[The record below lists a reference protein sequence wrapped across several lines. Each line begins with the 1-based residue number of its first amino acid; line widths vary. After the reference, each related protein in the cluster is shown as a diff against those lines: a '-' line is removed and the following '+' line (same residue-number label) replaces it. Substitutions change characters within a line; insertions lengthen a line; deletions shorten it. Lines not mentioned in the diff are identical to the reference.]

1 MHGTFNKSARA
12 VAQEPQPKN
21 YSDET
26 PKQQADHRE
35 IEQRYRKQNR
45 KPVLFARLRKCEL
58 ERFFADRWGD
68 TLPDDD
74 AGRADLR
81 LMADH
86 LAQLGDG
93 YIRQW
98 TDARAPWLSDDQADA
113 LIAEVGPGTHWKADA
128 LARELRLDDATRTR
142 LKIRTIGAIDR
153 TKAQRAK
160 RSKKQK
166 AMAVADRRA
175 KAGAVPRAMS
185 EARLKPWLALGISES
200 TYRRNKRRDSNSS
213 PILLYSQGTKRC
225 QGSPTVDAAHDP
237 ALDTAIAAP
246 MIDPAQ
252 DAGRLGP
259 PAWQRLGVVPILA
272 RFERSKA
279 SMPWVRQLAD
289 RVQRAQGA
297 RLQHA

>member
-1 MHGTFNKSARA
+1 MHGTLSKSARA
-12 VAQEPQPKN
+12 AAQEPAPKN

-58 ERFFADRWGD
+58 ERLFADRWGD

-98 TDARAPWLSDDQADA
+98 ADAQAPWLSDDQADT
-113 LIAEVGPGTHWKADA
+113 LIDEVGSGKHWKADA
-128 LARELRLDDATRTR
+128 LARELGLDDATRTR
-142 LKIRTIGAIDR
+142 LRIRTIGAVDC

-166 AMAVADRRA
+166 AMAVAERRA
-175 KAGAVPRAMS
+175 KAG
-185 EARLKPWLALGISES
+185 
-200 TYRRNKRRDSNSS
+200 
-213 PILLYSQGTKRC
+213 
-225 QGSPTVDAAHDP
+225 
-237 ALDTAIAAP
+237 
-246 MIDPAQ
+246 
-252 DAGRLGP
+252 
-259 PAWQRLGVVPILA
+259 
-272 RFERSKA
+272 
-279 SMPWVRQLAD
+279 
-289 RVQRAQGA
+289 
-297 RLQHA
+297 

>member
-1 MHGTFNKSARA
+1 MHGTLSKRAYA
-12 VAQEPQPKN
+12 VAQEPAPKN
-21 YSDET
+21 YRDET

-45 KPVLFARLRKCEL
+45 KHGPVPFAKLRKSEL
-58 ERFFADRWGD
+58 ERLFADRWGD
-68 TLPDDD
+68 VRPDDAD
-74 AGRADLR
+74 DLR

-86 LAQLGDG
+86 LA
-93 YIRQW
+93 
-98 TDARAPWLSDDQADA
+98 
-113 LIAEVGPGTHWKADA
+113 LIDEVDRPGTYWKADA

-142 LKIRTIGAIDR
+142 LKIRTIGAIDC

-160 RSKKQK
+160 RCRERR
-166 AMAVADRRA
+166 AAAEAARRA
-175 KAGAVPRAMS
+175 KAGAVPRALS
-185 EARLKPWLALGISES
+185 EARLKPWLTLGISES
-200 TYRRNKRRDSNSS
+200 TYRRKKRRDSNSC

-225 QGSPTVDAAHDP
+225 QGSPTPDAAHDP
-237 ALDTAIAAP
+237 ALDAAIAAP

-252 DAGRLGP
+252 DAGRLSP

-289 RVQRAQGA
+289 TVQRAQGA
-297 RLQHA
+297 RLHAA

>member
-1 MHGTFNKSARA
+1 MHGTLSKRAYA
-12 VAQEPQPKN
+12 VAQEPAPKN

-45 KPVLFARLRKCEL
+45 KPVPFARLRKCEL
-58 ERFFADRWGD
+58 ERLFADRWGD
-68 TLPDDD
+68 KLPDDD
-74 AGRADLR
+74 AGRDDLR
-81 LMADH
+81 LMVDH
-86 LAQLGDG
+86 LAQLGEDH
-93 YIRQW
+93 IRRSA
-98 TDARAPWLSDDQADA
+98 DAWAPWLSGDETDA
-113 LIAEVGPGTHWKADA
+113 LIAKAGSGKHWKADA

-153 TKAQRAK
+153 TRAQRAK

-166 AMAVADRRA
+166 AMAIAERRA
-175 KAGAVPRAMS
+175 RAGAVPRAMS

-200 TYRRNKRRDSNSS
+200 TYRRKKRRDSNSS
-213 PILLYSQGTKRC
+213 PILFYSQGTKRC
-225 QGSPTVDAAHDP
+225 QGSPTPDAAHDP
-237 ALDTAIAAP
+237 ALDAAIAAP

-252 DAGRLGP
+252 DAGRLSP

-289 RVQRAQGA
+289 TVQRAQGA
-297 RLQHA
+297 RLHAA